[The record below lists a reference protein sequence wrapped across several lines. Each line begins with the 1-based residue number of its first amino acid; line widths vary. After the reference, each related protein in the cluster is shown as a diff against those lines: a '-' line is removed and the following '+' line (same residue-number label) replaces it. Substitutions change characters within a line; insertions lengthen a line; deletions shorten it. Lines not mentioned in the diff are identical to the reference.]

1 MENVMSKI
9 KDLNEEILS
18 QEELDKLE
26 SMENDYLESTP
37 NINVSKKLDNED
49 MYNAH
54 KEYNLYLNELED
66 NAELFSQ
73 EDFEKLKSE
82 EGFQEYL
89 KLTPEQKNELF
100 PLSNIEEFELDLN
113 DDLNNMLIEEEFETR
128 ILD

>member
-1 MENVMSKI
+1 MSKI

-54 KEYNLYLNELED
+54 REYNLYLNELED

>member
-1 MENVMSKI
+1 MSKI

-37 NINVSKKLDNED
+37 SINVSKKLDNED

-54 KEYNLYLNELED
+54 REYNLYLNELED

-89 KLTPEQKNELF
+89 KLTQEQKNELF

>member
-1 MENVMSKI
+1 MSKI

-37 NINVSKKLDNED
+37 SINVSKKLDNED

-54 KEYNLYLNELED
+54 REYNLYLNELED

-89 KLTPEQKNELF
+89 KLTQEQKNELF
-100 PLSNIEEFELDLN
+100 PLSNINEFELDLN

>member
-1 MENVMSKI
+1 MSKI

-37 NINVSKKLDNED
+37 SINVSKKLDNED

-54 KEYNLYLNELED
+54 REYNLYLNELED

-100 PLSNIEEFELDLN
+100 PLSNINEFELDLN

>member
-1 MENVMSKI
+1 MSKI

-37 NINVSKKLDNED
+37 SINVSKKLDNED

-54 KEYNLYLNELED
+54 REYNLYLNELED

>member
-1 MENVMSKI
+1 MSKI
-9 KDLNEEILS
+9 KDFSDEFLS
-18 QEELDKLE
+18 DEELDKLE
-26 SMENDYLESTP
+26 RMENDYLESTP

>member
-1 MENVMSKI
+1 MSKI